1 MKQYLRNIA
10 DVLQAGATLTD
21 VTLNKANLTG
31 ALLNDDQLSQ
41 TVFMT
46 DTIFPNGSIGQ
57 NRNIIINGNVEQGFF
72 NWNKT
77 RDIAVPTDLTS
88 NMTYFVGRNNASI
101 SQRILNVA
109 QYQ

>member
-41 TVFMT
+41 ALFMT

-57 NRNIIINGNVEQGFF
+57 NRNIIINGNAEQGFF

-77 RDIAVPTDLTS
+77 RDIVVPTDLTS
-88 NMTYFVGRNNASI
+88 NMTYFVGRSNASI